1 MDLARPEFP
10 HELKIAK
17 ETTNFNCL
25 ESFHRN
31 RKILDIYE
39 NINIRCHSDNFNYS
53 EILNSSIGGRGF
65 NLTVERDLVEKK
77 FFINEVDFK
86 NVSMG
91 ETVAKVKYA
100 SFGELFDGK
109 VVVLRVGFFWLP
121 WKFIIKN

>member
-1 MDLARPEFP
+1 M
-10 HELKIAK
+10 
-17 ETTNFNCL
+17 
-25 ESFHRN
+25 
-31 RKILDIYE
+31 DIYE